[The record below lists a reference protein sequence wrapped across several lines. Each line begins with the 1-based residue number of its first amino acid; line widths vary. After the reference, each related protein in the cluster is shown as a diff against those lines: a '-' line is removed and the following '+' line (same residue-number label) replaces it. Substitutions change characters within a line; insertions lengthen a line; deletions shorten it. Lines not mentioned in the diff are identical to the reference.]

1 MSRCSCAR
9 RRPAPGV
16 PQFAARRSPPAGD
29 DELAVHAEVVVVGD
43 RAGEPV
49 GPGRERQHLRGH
61 RLAGV
66 LRGRALTDLQRLALV
81 VGLRRREDLDVV
93 REDPVVARDDPHAR
107 AGDLDLLGQEPVLV
121 EAQADRPARR
131 KDGLRAAAAGG
142 GEDEEGECGLQTHA
156 AAHEPMLARRMA
168 AQPRMLAALAVLGG
182 AAAALGAC
190 GTQEVSVSPSD
201 PPAVKSGADIFAA
214 RCGGCHTFS
223 KAGTQGGA
231 TKIKDRERVDGP
243 NFDAR
248 KETVPQ
254 VLYAIRNGGFS
265 GAIMP
270 ENIVTGREAQ
280 AVAEFLAKY
289 SGRKAAK

>member
-1 MSRCSCAR
+1 M
-9 RRPAPGV
+9 G
-16 PQFAARRSPPAGD
+16 
-29 DELAVHAEVVVVGD
+29 
-43 RAGEPV
+43 
-49 GPGRERQHLRGH
+49 
-61 RLAGV
+61 
-66 LRGRALTDLQRLALV
+66 
-81 VGLRRREDLDVV
+81 
-93 REDPVVARDDPHAR
+93 
-107 AGDLDLLGQEPVLV
+107 
-121 EAQADRPARR
+121 
-131 KDGLRAAAAGG
+131 
-142 GEDEEGECGLQTHA
+142 
-156 AAHEPMLARRMA
+156 

-190 GTQEVSVSPSD
+190 GTQEVSVSSSD
-201 PPAVKSGADIFAA
+201 PPAIKSGADIFAA

-270 ENIVTGREAQ
+270 ANIVTGHEATQ
-280 AVAEFLAKY
+280 VAQFVSKFA
-289 SGRKAAK
+289 GGAAKPPPQPPGAGSQ